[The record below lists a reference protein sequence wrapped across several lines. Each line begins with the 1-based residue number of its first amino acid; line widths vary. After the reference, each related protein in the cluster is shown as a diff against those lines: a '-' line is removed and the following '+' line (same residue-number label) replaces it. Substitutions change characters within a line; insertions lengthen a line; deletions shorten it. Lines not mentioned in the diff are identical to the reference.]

1 HQYAHHVFSNPALFP
16 DMEGLRLADIDAVDL
31 SVTARCTFL
40 DGRKPGSVVL
50 SEGRWRVLDRN
61 DMEKFR

>member
-1 HQYAHHVFSNPALFP
+1 
-16 DMEGLRLADIDAVDL
+16 MEGLRLADIDAVDL